1 MAIPAQIRKQS
12 EAVAKLYEE
21 LNPTDEGQSSAEGEV
36 QQPTEAD
43 GGGDAAAAPVPT
55 GQGQPG
61 NTDEDLTY
69 EQRWRSLQGMY
80 NAETARLKAENNQ
93 MGQRVSQLE
102 RLIASLSAPQQAPA
116 QVAAAKLITDKDV
129 EDYGDS
135 IEVMRRAAREEV
147 AAAQQEVAEL
157 KRMVMQMQT
166 TVVPKVESVAQRQAL
181 NSEQMFWS
189 ELSAEVPDW
198 REINAEQGFHN
209 WLLEVDP
216 LSGVARQ
223 SYLDNAQ
230 NQLDA
235 RRVAGFFKTWQS
247 MNSGSVAQ
255 SPRSVAS
262 SQLEKQIS
270 PGRGRTSA
278 SSMTANEAKA
288 YNRADVAKFF
298 DDVRKGLY
306 KGREQERDRIERD
319 IFAAQREG
327 RIT

>member
-1 MAIPAQIRKQS
+1 
-12 EAVAKLYEE
+12 
-21 LNPTDEGQSSAEGEV
+21 
-36 QQPTEAD
+36 
-43 GGGDAAAAPVPT
+43 
-55 GQGQPG
+55 
-61 NTDEDLTY
+61 
-69 EQRWRSLQGMY
+69 
-80 NAETARLKAENNQ
+80 
-93 MGQRVSQLE
+93 
-102 RLIASLSAPQQAPA
+102 
-116 QVAAAKLITDKDV
+116 
-129 EDYGDS
+129 
-135 IEVMRRAAREEV
+135 MRRAAREEV
-147 AAAQQEVAEL
+147 AASQQEVAEL
-157 KRMVMQMQT
+157 KRLVMQMQT

-247 MNSGSVAQ
+247 MNGGSVAQ

-288 YNRADVAKFF
+288 YNRTDVAKFF